1 MGRNSSHNMTE
12 TVKVKKEEKK
22 SKAITLLSYRII
34 TFSSVLLNLK
44 MYTSELRFSKIRKM
58 VNL

>member
-1 MGRNSSHNMTE
+1 MGRNSSHNTTE